1 MTQTI
6 RVPHTI
12 ELVTEFNTA
21 HPTVMRML
29 ALPENTLKQMLVDTF
44 VSLVKSEGFFEH
56 LNDNNKYATLKFA
69 KDIEDD
75 NSK

>member
-29 ALPENTLKQMLVDTF
+29 ALPKDILNQMLVETF
-44 VSLVKSEGFFEH
+44 ISVMKNEGFMDK
-56 LNDNNKYATLKFA
+56 LNENNKYATLKFA
-69 KDIEDD
+69 KDVEDD
-75 NSK
+75 SNK

>member
-29 ALPENTLKQMLVDTF
+29 ALPEGILKQMLVDTF
-44 VSLVKSEGFFEH
+44 ISVMKDEGFMDR
-56 LNDNNKYATLKFA
+56 LNENNKYATLKFA

-75 NSK
+75 SNK

>member
-1 MTQTI
+1 MAQMI

-29 ALPENTLKQMLVDTF
+29 ALPEGILKEMLVQTF
-44 VSLVKSEGFFEH
+44 ISVMKDEGFMDK
-56 LNDNNKYATLKFA
+56 LNENSKYATLKFA

-75 NSK
+75 NSN